1 MTKIITAMFLM
12 ACIVFLNSFR
22 NGEQANAPKSL
33 AELGELLFND
43 PILSSDKSISCASC
57 HRPDFG
63 FADTSA
69 VSVGVLGRKGGRNT
83 PSVLN
88 MKNRAH
94 YFWDGRA
101 SSLEQQALMP
111 IENKDEMNLSIAEA
125 VQRLRE
131 SKKYK
136 KYFLKLQ
143 GRLPDKEGLASALAA
158 FERTLETGNS
168 PFDKYMNDDDPKAIP
183 ESAKRGHQLFL
194 EKGKCFDCHF
204 SPDFTAD
211 EFKNIGLYDEQKLKD
226 KGRFAISNKKE
237 DLGRFK
243 VPGLRNIALTAPYM
257 HNGMF
262 KTLRQVIDYYD
273 NPNSVVPNPINRDTS
288 LSKPLNLTEQEKQD
302 LEAFLIS
309 LTGSK

>member
-1 MTKIITAMFLM
+1 MTKIITAMLLM
-12 ACIVFLNSFR
+12 ACIVFFNSFMD
-22 NGEQANAPKSL
+22 GESANAPKSL

-69 VSVGVLGRKGGRNT
+69 VSVGVLGRKGTRNT

-88 MKNRAH
+88 MKNRAR

-125 VQRLRE
+125 VLRLRE

-168 PFDKYMNDDDPKAIP
+168 PFDKYMNDDDQKAISA
-183 ESAKRGHQLFL
+183 SAKRGHQLFL

-226 KGRFAISNKKE
+226 KGRFTISNKTN

-273 NPNSVVPNPINRDTS
+273 NPSSIVPNPINRDTS